1 MIRTDELNPV
11 ASRLAVE
18 REEDDRLKAMSSR
31 ASSYIESFSWG
42 SGEKQ
47 LFLGLGVGS
56 VVAVFLCEFLKPLKT
71 GDQQIWVVVGDLP
84 SCYFVVDR
92 SPTPVEALNVYCE
105 LMEDWCESVNIGKNE
120 EYVFPVNISRTS
132 RHAEMLQ
139 SRVDFIR
146 QRIIPKF
153 KS

>member
-1 MIRTDELNPV
+1 MIRTDELTPV
-11 ASRLAVE
+11 TSRLAVE

-42 SGEKQ
+42 NGEKR
-47 LFLGLGVGS
+47 LFLGLGVGG

-92 SPTPVEALNVYCE
+92 SPTPVEALNLYCE
-105 LMEDWCESVNIGKNE
+105 LMEDWCDSVSIGKSE
-120 EYVFPVNISRTS
+120 ENVFPVNISRTPK
-132 RHAEMLQ
+132 HAKILQ
-139 SRVDFIR
+139 SRLDFIR
-146 QRIIPKF
+146 QRIIPEF
-153 KS
+153 KK